1 MEFPLSDSKIWLY
14 KEPIDFRAG
23 LYGLCNLVVSQL
35 KKPVKEGL
43 FIFHNRKR
51 DAIKCLFWH
60 KNGYVLIYKKLEKDH
75 FCFQKNPME
84 GTILLEKHELEWL
97 FAGLDWHKMRHWKE
111 LDYNKFA

>member
-1 MEFPLSDSKIWLY
+1 MEFPLSNSKIWLY

-35 KKPVKEGL
+35 KKPVK
-43 FIFHNRKR
+43 
-51 DAIKCLFWH
+51 CLFWH

-75 FCFQKNPME
+75 FCFQKNPTE

-97 FAGLDWHKMRHWKE
+97 LAGLDWHKMRHWKE